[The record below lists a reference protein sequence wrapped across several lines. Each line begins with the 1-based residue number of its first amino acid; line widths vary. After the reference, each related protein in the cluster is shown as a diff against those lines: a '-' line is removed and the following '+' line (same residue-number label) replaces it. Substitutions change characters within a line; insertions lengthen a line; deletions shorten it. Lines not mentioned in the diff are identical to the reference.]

1 MRYADNINLA
11 FRAITAHRLRTLL
24 ILIGIGIGV
33 SSVILLTALG
43 DSARRYV
50 TGEFAALGTNLLIVL
65 PGRSETTGGPPPLM
79 GETPRDLTIDDALA
93 LLRSHNI
100 RYVAPITVGSA
111 PINWRGRE
119 REVNILGTTASM
131 QKVRHLELSQGRFL
145 PDTDPRQAAPVCVI
159 GEKIRSELF
168 GPERSLGEW
177 LRMGDRRCRI
187 IGVTRS
193 TGVSIG
199 VDMDDVVMIPVASA
213 RILFDSPGLFRVL
226 IEAKTPAAMQ
236 AASEDIRNIIRQR
249 HEGEDD
255 ITIITQDSI
264 IATFDR
270 ILNALTLGIA
280 GIGAISLAVAG
291 ILIMNVMLVSVAQR
305 RAEIGLLKA
314 VGAPAR
320 TILRLFITEALM
332 LSLFGA
338 VAGVLLGLGAV
349 ELLQRL
355 YPDIPFVA
363 PLWGV
368 LAAGGI
374 ALITGLLF
382 GVLPARRAARMDPI
396 QALARH

>member
-1 MRYADNINLA
+1 MRYTDTINLA

-79 GETPRDLTIDDALA
+79 GETPRDLTLDDALA

-111 PINWRGRE
+111 PVNWRGRE
-119 REVNILGTTASM
+119 REVTILGTTSSM
-131 QKVRHLELSQGRFL
+131 QKVRHLKLSQGRFL
-145 PDTDPRQAAPVCVI
+145 PDADPRQAAPVCVI
-159 GEKIRSELF
+159 GEKIRRELF
-168 GPERSLGEW
+168 GAERSLGEW
-177 LRMGDRRCRI
+177 LRMGDRRCRV
-187 IGVTRS
+187 IGVIRS

-199 VDMDDVVMIPVASA
+199 TDMDDVVLIPVTSA
-213 RILFDSPGLFRVL
+213 GILFDSPGLFRVL
-226 IEAKTPAAMQ
+226 VEAKTPAAMQ
-236 AASEDIRNIIRQR
+236 AAGEDIRNIIRQR

-255 ITIITQDSI
+255 VTIITQDSI

-338 VAGVLLGLGAV
+338 VAGVVLGLGAV
-349 ELLQRL
+349 ALLQRL
-355 YPDIPFVA
+355 YPDIAFVA
-363 PLWGV
+363 PSWGV

>member
-1 MRYADNINLA
+1 MRLTDNIHLA
-11 FRAITAHRLRTLL
+11 FHAVLAHRLRTAL
-24 ILIGIGIGV
+24 ILLGIAIGV

-50 TGEFAALGTNLLIVL
+50 TGEFAALGTNLLVIL

-93 LLRSHNI
+93 LLRSHYV
-100 RYVAPITVGSA
+100 RQVAPIAVGSA
-111 PINWRGRE
+111 PVNWQGRE
-119 REVNILGTTASM
+119 REVTILGTTAAM
-131 QKVRHLELSQGRFL
+131 KDVRHLNMAQGRFL
-145 PDTDPRQAAPVCVI
+145 PKTDPRQASPVCVI
-159 GEKIRSELF
+159 GETIRKELF

-177 LRMGDRRCRI
+177 LRMGDRRCRV
-187 IGVTRS
+187 IGVIKS

-199 VDMDDVVMIPVASA
+199 VDMDDVLMIPVASA

-226 IEAKTPAAMQ
+226 VEAKTPRDITTAA
-236 AASEDIRNIIRQR
+236 EDVRRIIRER

-255 ITIITQDSI
+255 VTIITQDSI
-264 IATFDR
+264 IATFDK
-270 ILNALTLGIA
+270 ILNALTFGIA

-314 VGAPAR
+314 IGAPGY
-320 TILRLFITEALM
+320 TILHLFMTEALM

-338 VAGVLLGLGAV
+338 TLGSGLGLGAV
-349 ELLQRL
+349 AVLQRV
-355 YPDIPFVA
+355 YPTLPIAA
-363 PLWGV
+363 PLWGF
-368 LAAGGI
+368 LAATGI
-374 ALITGLLF
+374 AVMTGLVF
-382 GVLPARRAARMDPI
+382 GVLPARRAAQLDPI